1 MDDRLKLAA
10 TLALVAL
17 LFACAGLLDNPD
29 ITMPWEDTADAYL
42 F

>member
-10 TLALVAL
+10 TLAFVAL
-17 LFACAGLLDNPD
+17 LFACAGWLDND
-29 ITMPWEDTADAYL
+29 NNNLPWEQTDGDL